1 MVGNKNSG
9 RRDSLPRGGG
19 RPRSRLI
26 VHIDTPYI
34 EQLQEIAEA
43 ERTTVHDVVK
53 TALLEFISDWQ
64 ANHDSEQVAHDG

>member
-26 VHIDTPYI
+26 IHIGSPVI

-43 ERTTVHDVVK
+43 ERTTAQDV
-53 TALLEFISDWQ
+53 AREAILSFISDWQ
-64 ANHDSEQVAHDG
+64 DEHGSGS

>member
-26 VHIDTPYI
+26 IHAD
-34 EQLQEIAEA
+34 EA
-43 ERTTVHDVVK
+43 LIRRVERVARYEETSMSDVVRV
-53 TALLEFISDWQ
+53 ALRDYLRDWEDD
-64 ANHDSEQVAHDG
+64 HSG

>member
-43 ERTTVHDVVK
+43 EQTDVYDVVR
-53 TALLEFISDWQ
+53 TALLEYISGWQ
-64 ANHDSEQVAHDG
+64 SRHDSQS

>member
-19 RPRSRLI
+19 RPRTRLI
-26 VHIDTPYI
+26 VHIDTPFI
-34 EQLQEIAEA
+34 DQLQEIAA
-43 ERTTVHDVVK
+43 TERTTVQDVVR

-64 ANHDSEQVAHDG
+64 VKHDSAS

>member
-26 VHIDTPYI
+26 IHIGSPVI
-34 EQLQEIAEA
+34 EQLQESAEA
-43 ERTTVHDVVK
+43 ERTTAQDV
-53 TALLEFISDWQ
+53 AREAILSFISDWQ
-64 ANHDSEQVAHDG
+64 DEHESGS

>member
-1 MVGNKNSG
+1 MVGNKKSG

-26 VHIDTPYI
+26 IHIGSPVI

-43 ERTTVHDVVK
+43 TQTTMQDV
-53 TALLEFISDWQ
+53 ARDAILSYISDWQ
-64 ANHDSEQVAHDG
+64 AEHDSEAVK

>member
-26 VHIDTPYI
+26 IHIGSPVI
-34 EQLQEIAEA
+34 EQVQEIAEA
-43 ERTTVHDVVK
+43 ERTTAQDV
-53 TALLEFISDWQ
+53 AREAILSFISDWQ
-64 ANHDSEQVAHDG
+64 DEHESGS

>member
-26 VHIDTPYI
+26 IHIGSPVI

-43 ERTTVHDVVK
+43 ERTTAQDV
-53 TALLEFISDWQ
+53 AREAILSFISDWQ
-64 ANHDSEQVAHDG
+64 DEHESGS

>member
-9 RRDSLPRGGG
+9 RRPNDGLPRGGG

-34 EQLQEIAEA
+34 EQLQEIAET
-43 ERTTVHDVVK
+43 ERTSVLDVVR
-53 TALLEFISDWQ
+53 TALLEFISEWQ
-64 ANHDSEQVAHDG
+64 SQHDS

>member
-19 RPRSRLI
+19 RPRTRLI
-26 VHIDTPYI
+26 IHIGSPVI

-43 ERTTVHDVVK
+43 EHTTPQDV
-53 TALLEFISDWQ
+53 AREAILSFISDWQ
-64 ANHDSEQVAHDG
+64 SAHDSD